1 MCVYIYMIIEI
12 NRFSKYKQMM
22 NYKIVSKTCDLHIR
36 DKSLFIFKNLNFL
49 MLYSKYP
56 YDIRHSEFEFN
67 SKRKTNT
74 HS

>member
-1 MCVYIYMIIEI
+1 MIIEI

-36 DKSLFIFKNLNFL
+36 DKSLFIFNFL

-56 YDIRHSEFEFN
+56 YDIRRS
-67 SKRKTNT
+67 
-74 HS
+74 